1 MKKHTHTIIKTLAF
15 FDIFSHPLT
24 VQELYAHRWGNSTH
38 INYQDWCKDLD
49 TLVASNTKV
58 IMQHG
63 YYMLAQNT
71 QAMQNRHDRVWWVK
85 RKMAVAKKAAKVLRF
100 VPFLRAVFVCNMLEK
115 TAHDDSD
122 IDVCIVVQ
130 NKRLWIVRLFATAL
144 LHMLRL
150 RAHGAYTKDRIC
162 LSFYCSE
169 DGANLS
175 SMCISPPDIY
185 LAYWIIFLVPLYDP
199 YNHYAKIL
207 QKNQWVQEY
216 VGVGKQDR
224 AALLPL
230 VKDNHISNCITVFF
244 ETAWRG
250 TYGEQIDMLA
260 KKIQEK
266 KVAQISYP
274 LEDGAKR
281 DVQISDDLLKLH
293 QNDRRQLFQ
302 EQWKRV
308 YTSVL

>member
-1 MKKHTHTIIKTLAF
+1 MNKNTHTIIKTLAF

-24 VQELYAHRWGNSTH
+24 AEELYKCMWKGGPN
-38 INYQDWCKDLD
+38 IKYQDWCKDLD
-49 TLVASNTKV
+49 TLVAHSKKV
-58 IMQHG
+58 KKKDG
-63 YYMLAQNT
+63 CYMLAQNT
-71 QAMQNRHDRVWWVK
+71 KGVDKRHDRVWWVK

-100 VPFLRAVFVCNMLEK
+100 VPFLRAVFVCNMLDK
-115 TAHDDSD
+115 TANDDSD
-122 IDVCIVVQ
+122 IDVCVVVK
-130 NKRLWIVRLFATAL
+130 NNRLWIVRLFATAL
-144 LHMLRL
+144 LHVLRF
-150 RAHGAYTKDRIC
+150 RAHGKHTKDRIC
-162 LSFYCSE
+162 LSFYCTE
-169 DGANLS
+169 DGANFS
-175 SMCISPPDIY
+175 SMRISSPDIY
-185 LAYWIIFLVPLYDP
+185 LAYWIIFLIPIYDP
-199 YNHYAKIL
+199 DNHYAKIL

-216 VGVGKQDR
+216 IGVGKQER

-230 VKDNHISNCITVFF
+230 AKDNHLSNCITVFF

-250 TYGEQIDMLA
+250 TYGEQIEMLA

-274 LEDGAKR
+274 LEEGAKR

-302 EQWKRV
+302 EQWKRI